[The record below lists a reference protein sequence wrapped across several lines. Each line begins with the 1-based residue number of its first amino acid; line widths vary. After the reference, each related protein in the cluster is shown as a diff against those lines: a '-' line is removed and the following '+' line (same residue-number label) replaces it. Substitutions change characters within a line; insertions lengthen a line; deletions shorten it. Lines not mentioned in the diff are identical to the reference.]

1 MRSLGL
7 VLTVPVLDG
16 NIAYRRSVFFKMSAD
31 LRREAAENLRRERK
45 TVGSQQRGDIDRV
58 TEDVKALVVAS
69 ADRTTTYPPE
79 MSFNHV
85 ATSIACGR
93 RRIRPHALATLISG
107 GYFTARNKP

>member
-16 NIAYRRSVFFKMSAD
+16 NIAYRRSVFFKMSAG
-31 LRREAAENLRRERK
+31 LRRERK

-69 ADRTTTYPPE
+69 ADRTTTHPPE

-85 ATSIACGR
+85 ATSIA
-93 RRIRPHALATLISG
+93 AG
-107 GYFTARNKP
+107 GE